1 MTTPLLL
8 TARAFAGYLQCNTK
22 GQLLARCTIAESPD
36 YTELPLKALKTV
48 AAGLIETS
56 TSRCF
61 IRYDE
66 LAHRFA
72 AQDRRSYLIDYDT
85 TYVEANQALVSQQ
98 LRRSVKSTKS
108 AGDHFCAPVLFLPHE
123 PIRAWHKTLLC
134 FAAIAIYDV
143 TRAIPSIGY
152 ICHGRDSNLKK
163 IRVSDAINDTIA
175 ILNKHCSIC
184 EYRGRCHRIAVE
196 TDNLSLIGTIG
207 EKERRKLLERGINT
221 ISQLSYGYRP
231 RRRRRVHATAR
242 PVAALIDTKNDN
254 KLRALAIKKKQIHVL
269 HHHRR

>member
-1 MTTPLLL
+1 
-8 TARAFAGYLQCNTK
+8 
-22 GQLLARCTIAESPD
+22 
-36 YTELPLKALKTV
+36 
-48 AAGLIETS
+48 
-56 TSRCF
+56 
-61 IRYDE
+61 
-66 LAHRFA
+66 
-72 AQDRRSYLIDYDT
+72 
-85 TYVEANQALVSQQ
+85 
-98 LRRSVKSTKS
+98 
-108 AGDHFCAPVLFLPHE
+108 VLFLPHE

-175 ILNKHCSIC
+175 ILEKAQRTLASKPDVPLILNKHCSIC